1 MKKFFVFFGILSMI
15 ISMVGCGS
23 STEGASSNAGT
34 SVTID
39 SEASMGSSSSVAA
52 DQVDMLYYLKLDENS
67 IMAACYTA
75 EGIERL
81 GEDYYVVHVG
91 NAEIYNTLG
100 EKICL
105 EELPRGCPIRITWPG
120 IVMQSYPGQINAET
134 VTMLSDTPDPA
145 VPPEDE
151 IEPFNNGAKWWISQ
165 PVTEVPTLGIEYRN
179 DTAAVT
185 VLLEKQ
191 YGSWSYLAEDGES
204 ALSGGASNAQK
215 DGRNP
220 WEWGYDDRNTIVQD
234 GFNTLTLT
242 LSPEAQELQ
251 VTAYVYDDMQDKGTI
266 VDLSN
271 NNTLTLLGGDYI
283 YVVNAVWNS
292 NEYQG
297 EATYSFLVKD
307 S

>member
-23 STEGASSNAGT
+23 SAEGASSDAGT
-34 SVTID
+34 SVTMD
-39 SEASMGSSSSVAA
+39 SEASMGSTSSVAA

-81 GEDYYVVHVG
+81 GEDYYIVHVG
-91 NAEIYNTLG
+91 NAEIYNTSG
-100 EKICL
+100 EKISL
-105 EELPRGCPIRITWPG
+105 DELPRGCPIRITWPG
-120 IVMQSYPGQINAET
+120 IVTASYPGQISAEI

-151 IEPFNNGAKWWISQ
+151 IEPFNNGPKWWITQ

-185 VLLEKQ
+185 VLLEKR
-191 YGSWSYLAEDGES
+191 YGSWTYLAEDEGS
-204 ALSGGASNAQK
+204 MLSGGASNAQK
-215 DGRNP
+215 DGKSP
-220 WEWGYDDRNTIVQD
+220 WEWVYDDRNTIVRN
-234 GFNTLTLT
+234 GFDTLTLT
-242 LSPEAQELQ
+242 LSPQAQELQ
-251 VTAYVYDDMQDKGTI
+251 VTAYVYDDMQDMGT
-266 VDLSN
+266 VVGLSN
-271 NNTLTLLGGDYI
+271 NNALTLLDGDYI
-283 YVVNAVWNS
+283 YVVSAVWNS
-292 NEYQG
+292 NEHQG